1 MLLLGPSETILLTMR
16 RHWIVFAGPTVLFTV
31 LLLVPPVLL
40 LAGRA
45 ALPIF
50 TAPAVEAVADFFLA
64 LYLAGLLTYLLVAWL
79 GYYLDVWIITSER
92 VIDIEQKTLFHRE
105 ISEISL
111 DRVQNVTIEVPG
123 FTATIL
129 KFGNMKIQTAGAGEF
144 AILEVTDFER
154 AKDLILQY
162 SRLRAPAAPSAP
174 IPSAAEPQQDANQT
188 PAS

>member
-1 MLLLGPSETILLTMR
+1 MLLLGPNETILLTMR
-16 RHWIVFAGPTVLFTV
+16 RHWIVFAGPTAMFTV

-40 LAGRA
+40 LAARSSLA
-45 ALPIF
+45 IF
-50 TAPAVEAVADFFLA
+50 VAPAVEAVADFFLA

-123 FTATIL
+123 FMATVL

-154 AKDLILQY
+154 AKDLILKY
-162 SRLRAPAAPSAP
+162 SRH
-174 IPSAAEPQQDANQT
+174 T
-188 PAS
+188 PPTEGGKPLGELSKS